1 MTRHT
6 PSDAKTESNTAKTR
20 VPFGTEAR
28 IAVRSLDTEW
38 IEIEAMLPSDD
49 LAVSDIRIRGRVL
62 TIEAARPRLAGG
74 LDVNSG
80 IERVTLRFVL
90 SHRPAARPH
99 VRRSP
104 EGLLSIRIAI
114 NPPDGATRAIDGM
127 GAAAAH
133 RLADG
138 RRGTVTTHAHLQDAD
153 VPPHCGGGLSA
164 S

>member
-6 PSDAKTESNTAKTR
+6 PSDAKTELNTAKTH
-20 VPFGTEAR
+20 VPLGTQAR
-28 IAVRSLDTEW
+28 IAVRSLDTQW
-38 IEIEAMLPSDD
+38 MEIEAMLPSAD
-49 LAVSDIRIRGRVL
+49 LALSDIRIRGRVL

-74 LDVNSG
+74 LDVIPG

-90 SHRPAARPH
+90 SHRPAGRPC

-104 EGLLSIRIAI
+104 EGLLNIRIAI
-114 NPPDGATRAIDGM
+114 NPPNGATRAIDGM

-138 RRGTVTTHAHLQDAD
+138 RRGTATTHTHLQDAD
-153 VPPHCGGGLSA
+153 VSPHRRGGVSA